1 MFKFKKP
8 ITIILALLVLG
19 VGVVLI
25 WVQRTPLVEEN
36 PPIEVPSEVRGV
48 AEEAIIAD
56 LVLDFGEE
64 KVATYSGINVEEKT
78 ILGLLLK
85 AASDHGFEVDFT
97 PPSGEMGAFVKSI
110 GGVENTKEKFWQF
123 WVNNEYGQVA
133 MDQQEIEDGDVIEIK
148 FRGFE

>member
-1 MFKFKKP
+1 MFKKP
-8 ITIILALLVLG
+8 IIVILALLVLG
-19 VGVVLI
+19 GGILFVWSQGK
-25 WVQRTPLVEEN
+25 RSAVEE
-36 PPIEVPSEVRGV
+36 PQSTVT
-48 AEEAIIAD
+48 AD

-64 KVATYSGINVEEKT
+64 KVATYSGIKVEEET

-85 AASDHGFEVDFT
+85 VASDHGFEVDFT

-110 GGVENTKEKFWQF
+110 GGVENTNEKFWQF
-123 WVNNEYGQVA
+123 WVNGEYGQVA

>member
-1 MFKFKKP
+1 MFKFKKS
-8 ITIILALLVLG
+8 ITIIPALLALG
-19 VGVVLI
+19 IGVVFA
-25 WVQRTPLVEEN
+25 WARRTPLVEEN

-64 KVATYSGINVEEKT
+64 KIATYSGIHVEEET
-78 ILGLLLK
+78 VLGILLK
-85 AASDHGFEVDFT
+85 AASDQGFEVDFT

-133 MDQQEIEDGDVIEIK
+133 MDQQEIKGGDVIEIK